1 MVGYPKFTIIGV
13 PDRAAFGD
21 PKSYQEHQEFD
32 ATPASRDKSEER
44 QTPLNICHK
53 QNGDVGGARRCFET
67 MPARS
72 SGSWRGL
79 LWALA
84 RSGRGGE
91 AMEMLSRMDQEG
103 VDIQLAALA
112 AAVSACKNLQQGIA
126 IHEEIAAGGVEC
138 EAILATALINMFVKL
153 RCLQRAKDLF
163 ERVRPSS
170 AVAWTILIVAN
181 AQEGHLDLAQH
192 LFRNMPE
199 RTLISWTSMIT
210 ILARAS
216 QIHESWS
223 YFQKLPSRS
232 VVSWNAIIAAFT
244 VTGHPCRA
252 LKCFGEMD
260 LDGVEMDSITF
271 VCAMYACS
279 IVGELQICKILHAGL
294 VDRKILIETAVANA
308 LVSMYAKCGEMA
320 AAQSILAAMTSHNSH
335 SGRAHNTLIAAFAQ
349 RGQIEEAQRVF
360 DQMPTTAIDTVS
372 WNALLAAYTR
382 GGRTIEAA
390 RIFDAMAMI
399 QCNTITWNTMI
410 SGFLDN
416 DEPHAAIHALR
427 RMDLEGF
434 QADRVSL
441 IAGVYA
447 AAGIGSAAAGEE
459 LLGAGVLD
467 LDRDS
472 SAAAGAIHLY
482 GRCCKLD
489 RAREIF
495 ASIARRDA
503 LCWDAMVR
511 SLAHARELGLALAAL
526 ERMPYNDLYAWN
538 AVVAAHAQAGLVR
551 QAEEL
556 FAAMQYR
563 NAVSWNTMIAGYAQ
577 NGHHCRAL
585 HLFRSMDLEGVPPTK
600 ISFISSI
607 DSCGEVAVAAVGAA
621 AGPLLHAE
629 IAGKSFE
636 WDVGVATAVIS
647 MYGKLG
653 LLDRSLAVFHGMPR
667 RTVVPYNATAAA
679 LAENGRSRDAL
690 HFLHTMLL
698 DAVTPSDVSFLI
710 AIAACS
716 HAGLY
721 EDGLERSAGM
731 SQDHGLDPSFDHYLC
746 VVDLLGRAG
755 QLGDAEELLCVMPYE
770 PDVVAWTALLAASV
784 NHCDVHRAVR
794 AAGRGS
800 IYIVKD
806 ELSQQNSLTLLGA
819 GRMLVQTVEFTLITQ
834 QKVSLSLTLGPG
846 VNCKFRVFR
855 EFRVHVLSALLAC
868 RASLFATSMMCLMN
882 FETTGQGVA

>member
-1 MVGYPKFTIIGV
+1 AY
-13 PDRAAFGD
+13 A
-21 PKSYQEHQEFD
+21 
-32 ATPASRDKSEER
+32 
-44 QTPLNICHK
+44 

-138 EAILATALINMFVKL
+138 EAILATALINMFVK
-153 RCLQRAKDLF
+153 
-163 ERVRPSS
+163 
-170 AVAWTILIVAN
+170 
-181 AQEGHLDLAQH
+181 
-192 LFRNMPE
+192 
-199 RTLISWTSMIT
+199 
-210 ILARAS
+210 AS

-308 LVSMYAKCGEMA
+308 L
-320 AAQSILAAMTSHNSH
+320 
-335 SGRAHNTLIAAFAQ
+335 
-349 RGQIEEAQRVF
+349 
-360 DQMPTTAIDTVS
+360 
-372 WNALLAAYTR
+372 
-382 GGRTIEAA
+382 
-390 RIFDAMAMI
+390 
-399 QCNTITWNTMI
+399 
-410 SGFLDN
+410 
-416 DEPHAAIHALR
+416 
-427 RMDLEGF
+427 
-434 QADRVSL
+434 
-441 IAGVYA
+441 
-447 AAGIGSAAAGEE
+447 
-459 LLGAGVLD
+459 
-467 LDRDS
+467 
-472 SAAAGAIHLY
+472 
-482 GRCCKLD
+482 
-489 RAREIF
+489 
-495 ASIARRDA
+495 
-503 LCWDAMVR
+503 
-511 SLAHARELGLALAAL
+511 
-526 ERMPYNDLYAWN
+526 RMPYNDLYAWN

-794 AAGRGS
+794 AAGRVLELKHDPAAYSLLLNICSPRLETNCQHNLDFS
-800 IYIVKD
+800 IVTYLYSGERYK
-806 ELSQQNSLTLLGA
+806 Q
-819 GRMLVQTVEFTLITQ
+819 
-834 QKVSLSLTLGPG
+834 
-846 VNCKFRVFR
+846 
-855 EFRVHVLSALLAC
+855 
-868 RASLFATSMMCLMN
+868 
-882 FETTGQGVA
+882 

>member
-1 MVGYPKFTIIGV
+1 MLWENYASALRWCAKTRSLAQGKRIHWALIEELGDHPGALLGNLLIGMYG
-13 PDRAAFGD
+13 RCGCLGEAREAFERLSERDG
-21 PKSYQEHQEFD
+21 SSWD
-32 ATPASRDKSEER
+32 AMLGAYA
-44 QTPLNICHK
+44 

-67 MPARS
+67 MPTRS

-103 VDIQLAALA
+103 VEIQLAALA

-126 IHEEIAAGGVEC
+126 IHEEIATRGVEW

-153 RCLQRAKDLF
+153 RCLQRGKDLF
-163 ERVRPSS
+163 DRVRPSS
-170 AVAWTILIVAN
+170 PVAWTILIVAN
-181 AQEGHLDLAQH
+181 AQEGHLDIAQH
-192 LFRNMPE
+192 LFRYMPE
-199 RTLISWTSMIT
+199 RNLISWTSMIT

-223 YFQKLPSRS
+223 YFQKMPSRS

-244 VTGHPCRA
+244 LTGHPCQA

-271 VCAMYACS
+271 
-279 IVGELQICKILHAGL
+279 
-294 VDRKILIETAVANA
+294 
-308 LVSMYAKCGEMA
+308 
-320 AAQSILAAMTSHNSH
+320 
-335 SGRAHNTLIAAFAQ
+335 

-416 DEPHAAIHALR
+416 DEPHAAIQALR

-459 LLGAGVLD
+459 LLAAGMLD

-482 GRCCKLD
+482 GRCCRLD

>member
-1 MVGYPKFTIIGV
+1 MLGAY
-13 PDRAAFGD
+13 A
-21 PKSYQEHQEFD
+21 
-32 ATPASRDKSEER
+32 
-44 QTPLNICHK
+44 

-153 RCLQRAKDLF
+153 RCLQRAKDF
-163 ERVRPSS
+163 
-170 AVAWTILIVAN
+170 
-181 AQEGHLDLAQH
+181 
-192 LFRNMPE
+192 
-199 RTLISWTSMIT
+199 
-210 ILARAS
+210 
-216 QIHESWS
+216 

-294 VDRKILIETAVANA
+294 
-308 LVSMYAKCGEMA
+308 
-320 AAQSILAAMTSHNSH
+320 
-335 SGRAHNTLIAAFAQ
+335 
-349 RGQIEEAQRVF
+349 EAQRVF

-416 DEPHAAIHALR
+416 DEPHAAIQALR

-441 IAGVYA
+441 IAGV
-447 AAGIGSAAAGEE
+447 
-459 LLGAGVLD
+459 
-467 LDRDS
+467 
-472 SAAAGAIHLY
+472 
-482 GRCCKLD
+482 
-489 RAREIF
+489 
-495 ASIARRDA
+495 
-503 LCWDAMVR
+503 

-556 FAAMQYR
+556 FAAMPYR

-770 PDVVAWTALLAASV
+770 PNVVAWTALLAASV

-794 AAGRGS
+794 AAGR
-800 IYIVKD
+800 VL
-806 ELSQQNSLTLLGA
+806 ELKHDPAAYSLLLNICSP
-819 GRMLVQTVEFTLITQ
+819 RLET
-834 QKVSLSLTLGPG
+834 
-846 VNCKFRVFR
+846 NCQDNIDF
-855 EFRVHVLSALLAC
+855 L
-868 RASLFATSMMCLMN
+868 
-882 FETTGQGVA
+882 